1 MRPVSE
7 RDGRIVDPADGA
19 GEIDEATLD
28 AVHRVEVA
36 VEWIER
42 SFGALL
48 DAHHHAGHGQGLL
61 LEAAERLREAGHGE
75 LADLVESEA
84 APRDAAAGRWTYQIV
99 DEFRAHLLEP
109 CRRVDAQVREQLAG
123 GVRHRAEASQ
133 KRGTPG
139 ASARTGVRL
148 PPGS

>member
-1 MRPVSE
+1 MGE
-7 RDGRIVDPADGA
+7 TDGRSVDPARGA
-19 GEIDEATLD
+19 DAMDEATLD

-75 LADLVESEA
+75 LADLVERDA

-109 CRRVDAQVREQLAG
+109 CRRVEERVRDELAG

-133 KRGTPG
+133 KRGTAE
-139 ASARTGVRL
+139 ASSRTEVRL
-148 PPGS
+148 PAER